1 MKTAGT
7 ITALLAGLIFALG
20 LPACTEEHESKKE
33 AEHKEAKKED
43 ESKDKAALAA
53 SAKVTIEQAIKTAT
67 DKVQGK
73 VIEAELEK
81 EDETL
86 VWEVEIVGADGK
98 VAELYVD
105 AGTGAL
111 VPGGKKEDEE
121 TKAEEKKSEAKPAQ
135 TKPDAK
141 QERKGAGK

>member
-1 MKTAGT
+1 MRTVGT
-7 ITALLAGLIFALG
+7 FASLLAGLIFALG

-33 AEHKEAKKED
+33 GEHKEAKKED

-53 SAKVTIEQAIKTAT
+53 AAKVTIEQAIKTAT

-81 EDETL
+81 EDGKL

-98 VAELYVD
+98 LSELYVD
-105 AGTGAL
+105 AGTGVL
-111 VPGGKKEDEE
+111 VPGGEQEGEE
-121 TKAEEKKSEAKPAQ
+121 KKAEEKKGDAKPAE

>member
-1 MKTAGT
+1 MKTVDTLAM
-7 ITALLAGLIFALG
+7 LLAGFIFTLG

-33 AEHKEAKKED
+33 AEHKEAKQED
-43 ESKDKAALAA
+43 ESKEKAAFAA
-53 SAKVTIEQAIKTAT
+53 SAKVTIDQAIKTAT

-81 EDETL
+81 EDEKL

-98 VAELYVD
+98 VSELYVD
-105 AGTGAL
+105 ADTGAL
-111 VPGGKKEDEE
+111 VPAGEKEAEE
-121 TKAEEKKSEAKPAQ
+121 TTAEEKKSDTKPAA

-141 QERKGAGK
+141 PEKKGTGK

>member
-1 MKTAGT
+1 MRTVGT
-7 ITALLAGLIFALG
+7 IASLLAGLIFALG
-20 LPACTEEHESKKE
+20 LPACTEEREGKKE

-53 SAKVTIEQAIKTAT
+53 AAKVTIEQAIKTAT

-73 VIEAELEK
+73 VIEAELEN
-81 EDETL
+81 EDGKL
-86 VWEVEIVGADGK
+86 VWEVEIVRADGK
-98 VAELYVD
+98 VSELYVD

-111 VPGGKKEDEE
+111 VPGGEKEGEE
-121 TKAEEKKSEAKPAQ
+121 TKAEEKKSEPKPAE

-141 QERKGAGK
+141 QEKKGTGK

>member
-33 AEHKEAKKED
+33 GEHKEAKKED
-43 ESKDKAALAA
+43 ESKEKAALAA
-53 SAKVTIEQAIKTAT
+53 AAKVTIEQAIKTAT

-81 EDETL
+81 EDGKV

-98 VAELYVD
+98 LSELYVD
-105 AGTGAL
+105 ADTGVL
-111 VPGGKKEDEE
+111 VPGGEKEGEE
-121 TKAEEKKSEAKPAQ
+121 TKAEGKKSEAKPAE
-135 TKPDAK
+135 TKPDTK
-141 QERKGAGK
+141 QEKKGTGK